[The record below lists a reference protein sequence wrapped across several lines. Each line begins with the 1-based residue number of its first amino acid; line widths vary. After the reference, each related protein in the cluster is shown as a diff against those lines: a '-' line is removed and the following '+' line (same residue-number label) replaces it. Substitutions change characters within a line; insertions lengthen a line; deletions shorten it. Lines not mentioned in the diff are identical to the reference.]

1 MKKEWIGKLLLFF
14 YFDFFFFFYFSQ
26 YLRDILLVGYL
37 SGLKKMLNID
47 KI

>member
-1 MKKEWIGKLLLFF
+1 MYRQALAVFLLLLL
-14 YFDFFFFFYFSQ
+14 FFYFSQ

-37 SGLKKMLNID
+37 NGLKKMLNID